1 MIRLLITLCICLGSA
16 ACAGLPAS
24 TDESL
29 PAAVRNHPDSF
40 VIVTVRNDHP
50 PLATRAGSTM
60 RGYDSASRYTIGS
73 KARTAVNA
81 LAASHH
87 LREVSSWPIPTLGI
101 HCVVFEL
108 PANETVAGMIDR
120 LRRDSRV
127 ESAQPLN
134 AFATQSTSYES
145 ARYNDPYQ
153 SLQGSL
159 VKMNVLSAHRWSR
172 GAGVRIAVID
182 TGVDSAHP
190 DLTGRIAEQR
200 NFVDADDWTFNHD
213 RHGTAVAGVIA
224 ADSNNRIGIVG
235 IAPEARLHVYKA
247 CWQQA
252 AASGGAACNTFTLA
266 KALAAAIDAR
276 VQIAN
281 LSLAG
286 PEDSLLTRLV
296 ARGQQ
301 QGIVFVG
308 AASSSADTAANG
320 KPQPEFPAGID
331 DVIKVAAIEHHRAEP
346 GTVLAPGAEVL
357 TLAPQGHYDFVSG
370 SSLAAANVSGAIAL
384 LMARDRTVTAGQLK
398 QLLTTTARTVTAGD
412 ATEASVNA
420 CAALAAL
427 LKQGA
432 CPESAGVP
440 VAAQ

>member
-1 MIRLLITLCICLGSA
+1 MIRLLITLCLCLSGA

-24 TDESL
+24 TDGSL
-29 PAAVRNHPDSF
+29 PISVRSHPDSF
-40 VIVTVRNDHP
+40 VIVTVRNDNA
-50 PLATRAGSTM
+50 PLAPRAGSTM
-60 RGYDSASRYTIGS
+60 RGYDGASRYTVGS
-73 KARTAVNA
+73 SARAAVNA
-81 LAASHH
+81 LASVHH
-87 LREVSSWPIPTLGI
+87 LREVSSWPIAALGI

-108 PANETVAGMIDR
+108 PADETAAGMIER

-134 AFATQSTSYES
+134 AFATQSTSSES

-190 DLTGRIAEQR
+190 DLAGRIVERR
-200 NFVDADDWTFNHD
+200 NFVDTDEWAFKHD

-235 IAPEARLHVYKA
+235 IAPEARLHIYKA

-252 AASGGAACNTFTLA
+252 AATGGAACNTFTLA

-281 LSLAG
+281 LSLSG

-308 AASSSADTAANG
+308 AAPSAPGASATG
-320 KPQPEFPAGID
+320 TSGPEFPSGIHG
-331 DVIKVAAIEHHRAEP
+331 VIRVAAIENHRAEP

-357 TLAPQGHYDFVSG
+357 TLVPEGHYDFISG
-370 SSLAAANVSGAIAL
+370 SSLAAANVSGAVAL
-384 LMARDRTVTAGQLK
+384 LMARDRTVTAVQLK
-398 QLLTTTARTVTAGD
+398 QLLITTAQTVTAGD
-412 ATEASVNA
+412 ATETGVNA

-427 LKQGA
+427 LKQDP
-432 CPESAGVP
+432 CPESTAVSI
-440 VAAQ
+440 AAE